1 LWAGDEINAECRNFY
16 SKRRPLCLKSL
27 GRSAALRLQRWPGR
41 LAEHASRL
49 LGIYSSSGESPE
61 ALAKA
66 KTLGVTNYEEDAKA
80 GGGGAQQKV
89 LVDNDTVRVNLVSFK
104 KGFIRPGGLMRKN
117 DQLLV
122 YLDEGQFTLI
132 KTGNNTPVAKPNSQ
146 RLLPGSSVFHSRG
159 SIVSESLIDQDYRV
173 LFIEMKK

>member
-1 LWAGDEINAECRNFY
+1 MF
-16 SKRRPLCLKSL
+16 KKL
-27 GRSAALRLQRWPGR
+27 GKIGGLTAAALAGAIGGACLTAAAADMIDKMATTKSNND
-41 LAEHASRL
+41 LK
-49 LGIYSSSGESPE
+49 GIYSSSGESPE